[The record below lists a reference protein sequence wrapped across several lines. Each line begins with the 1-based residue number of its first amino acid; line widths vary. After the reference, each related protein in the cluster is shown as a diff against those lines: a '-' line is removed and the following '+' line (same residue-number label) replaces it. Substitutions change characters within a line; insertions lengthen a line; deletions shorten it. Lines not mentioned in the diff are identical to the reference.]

1 MRRTPWTACLWPGLA
16 QLWPH
21 GSWRGLALAV
31 GAAVVLDALLLA
43 SFGWSELIGQ
53 NLRNTAWVVFAAAW
67 AVAVGWSIRQRRRQA
82 ALGGDATSCS
92 AGVSPARA
100 ADHRFAAV
108 PAAAPQDAFVEA
120 LDHYLKGDYYQ
131 AEQLLGGLLG
141 RNARDLE
148 ARLMLATLMR
158 HTGRAAEAA
167 GQLDALGRLE
177 GAEKWQFEIEEE
189 RQLLAEAET
198 RPATAA

>member
-16 QLWPH
+16 QLWSH
-21 GSWRGLALAV
+21 GSWWGLALAV
-31 GAAVVLDALLLA
+31 GAAAVLDVLLLA

-82 ALGGDATSCS
+82 VLCCGANRRT
-92 AGVSPARA
+92 
-100 ADHRFAAV
+100 
-108 PAAAPQDAFVEA
+108 QDAFVEA
-120 LDHYLKGDYYQ
+120 LEHYLKGDYYQ

-148 ARLMLATLMR
+148 ARLMLATLLR
-158 HTGRAAEAA
+158 HAGRAAEAA

-177 GAEKWQFEIEEE
+177 GAEKWQFEMEEE

-198 RPATAA
+198 QAATAA

>member
-1 MRRTPWTACLWPGLA
+1 MRRTPWTACLWPGVA
-16 QLWPH
+16 QLWSH
-21 GSWRGLALAV
+21 GSWWGLALAI
-31 GAAVVLDALLLA
+31 GAAAALDVLLLA

-67 AVAVGWSIRQRRRQA
+67 AVAVGWSIRERRRQA
-82 ALGGDATSCS
+82 VCG

-100 ADHRFAAV
+100 AGT
-108 PAAAPQDAFVEA
+108 AAPQDAFVEA
-120 LDHYLKGDYYQ
+120 LEHYLKGDYYQ
-131 AEQLLGGLLG
+131 AEQLLGGLIG

-148 ARLMLATLMR
+148 ARLMLATLLR
-158 HTGRAAEAA
+158 HTGRVAEAA

-177 GAEKWQFEIEEE
+177 GAEKWQFEMEEE

-198 RPATAA
+198 PAAAASAA